1 MLRGWPM
8 TGLKTSGGFGRAR
21 PIRITTGCLAYVV
34 SFAAARTNEPG
45 QRPMEKTMKGI
56 FPGRAV
62 ARLAAGALLSAVLAT
77 TMTPALAGKKDD
89 TIRFASDQSPE
100 NLDPFFNNVRIG
112 VIIGANV
119 WDTLVYRD
127 PKTNEYKG
135 NLAKSWK
142 QIDERTI
149 EFELREGVR
158 FHNGEE
164 FDADSVV
171 YTLNYVADPANK
183 STTQQN
189 VSWIEKAEKLDKYRV
204 RVITKKV
211 FPAAIEYLAGPVVIH
226 PAKYY
231 AEVGP
236 KGMNARPVGSGPFK
250 VAAYT
255 PGKSLLLERNADY
268 FKESPKGS
276 AKVAKVEIRFIPDRQ
291 TQMAEILAGG
301 ADLIM
306 HVPKDQ
312 AEQAGRVPHL
322 QVVSGETMR
331 IVFLQMNSREDTPAA
346 PLKDIRVR
354 RAIAHAID
362 RESIV
367 KNIVGAGAR
376 VLHTQCF
383 PSQFGCTDEGAPR
396 YAYDPA
402 LAKKLL
408 AEAGFPNGLDISLFA
423 YRERNQT
430 EAIISNLQAV
440 GIRANLTYSQYAAM
454 RDQVRANKSAL
465 SHQTWGSFSVNDVSA
480 STPVY
485 FTFEADDI
493 TRDAEVRDLLVKGNN
508 SVDPNVRKQA
518 YQQALA
524 AISERMYSVPLWSL
538 PVFYVATRD
547 LVFTAYPDEMVRFW
561 EMTWR

>member
-1 MLRGWPM
+1 MKIASLRR
-8 TGLKTSGGFGRAR
+8 TGVK
-21 PIRITTGCLAYVV
+21 
-34 SFAAARTNEPG
+34 
-45 QRPMEKTMKGI
+45 
-56 FPGRAV
+56 
-62 ARLAAGALLSAVLAT
+62 LAAGSLLAAALLGAG
-77 TMTPALAGKKDD
+77 PALAGKKDD
-89 TIRFASDQSPE
+89 TIRFATDQAPE
-100 NLDPFFNNVRIG
+100 SVDPFFNNVRIG
-112 VIIGANV
+112 VILGAQI

-149 EFELREGVR
+149 EFELREGVK
-158 FHNGEE
+158 FHNGEA

-171 YTLNYVADPANK
+171 YTLNFVANRDNK
-183 STTQQN
+183 VTTQQN
-189 VSWIEKAEKLDKYRV
+189 VNWIEKAEKLDQYKV
-204 RVITKKV
+204 RVVTKKV

-236 KGMNARPVGSGPFK
+236 QGMNAKPVGTGPFK

-255 PGKSLLLERNADY
+255 PGKSITLERNADY
-268 FKESPKGS
+268 FKDSPKGTP
-276 AKVAKVEIRFIPDRQ
+276 KIGKVEIRFIPDRQ
-291 TQMAEILAGG
+291 TQMAEALSGG
-301 ADLIM
+301 VDFIM

-312 AEQAGRVPHL
+312 AEQAAKVPHL

-331 IVFLQMNSREDTPAA
+331 IVFMQFNTQDGAPTPA
-346 PLKDIRVR
+346 LKDIRVR
-354 RAIAHAID
+354 QAIAHAID

-367 KNIVGAGAR
+367 KNIVGAGSR

-396 YAYDPA
+396 YEYNPDK
-402 LAKKLL
+402 AKKLL
-408 AEAGFPNGLDISLFA
+408 AEAGFPNGFDTEIFA

-430 EAIISNLQAV
+430 EAMINNLQAV
-440 GIRANLTYSQYAAM
+440 GIKAKLTFSQYAAM
-454 RDQVRANKSAL
+454 RDAVRAGKSSL

-493 TRDAEVRDLLVKGNN
+493 TRDPEVRDLLVKGNN
-508 SVDPNVRKQA
+508 SVDPNARKQA
-518 YQQALA
+518 YQQAL
-524 AISERMYSVPLWSL
+524 ERIAENVYSVPLWSL
-538 PVFYVATRD
+538 PVFYVATKD
-547 LVFTAYPDEMVRFW
+547 LNFSAYPDEMVRFW
-561 EMTWR
+561 EMSWK